1 MATPDSVERQSCSP
15 VECISAAVRI
25 LVVDDDDGMREYL
38 CEALARQGFEAIPAS
53 SGEEAVRIYRCERV
67 SMVLLDIFMPEKDGF
82 ETLMDIRR
90 ACPDAKIIAMSGH
103 SEYRGINVAS
113 WAKKLGA
120 QASVHKPFTVN
131 ELAAAVQTALEAP
144 I

>member
-1 MATPDSVERQSCSP
+1 
-15 VECISAAVRI
+15 
-25 LVVDDDDGMREYL
+25 
-38 CEALARQGFEAIPAS
+38 
-53 SGEEAVRIYRCERV
+53 
-67 SMVLLDIFMPEKDGF
+67 MVLLDIFMPEKDGF